1 MADASITIKFEDIR
15 DKVAALIDAEM
26 RAVID
31 ERNTLRASV
40 DAVTALLDQQ
50 DLISPNAIVE
60 TRYVRMA
67 VDTGQVPFILKR
79 RQ

>member
-1 MADASITIKFEDIR
+1 MADASITIKFEDMR
-15 DKVAALIDAEM
+15 DKLAALIDAEL

-60 TRYVRMA
+60 TRYVRIA